1 MPRHLRTLRPRRCPA
16 NGGCAGQPL
25 RPARKSKNLRYE
37 DCMLWQACGQEEMEK
52 TESRIQEEQGKSKKG
67 QGIREAKSVLISNI
81 EQGMSNVEGE
91 KPFESVKSVAP
102 CN

>member
-1 MPRHLRTLRPRRCPA
+1 
-16 NGGCAGQPL
+16 
-25 RPARKSKNLRYE
+25 
-37 DCMLWQACGQEEMEK
+37 MEK